1 MGRIKRL
8 SITFTIIVLTAVL
21 SIRLASLFAAPNNDG
36 LSVIDLFSEKQEVD
50 GASILGASDEN
61 SILGADGASISET
74 GGASILQAN
83 GASDGASNIQTNK
96 ASDGAF
102 QHNGA
107 FSEDELL
114 AVNSGAEDD
123 NDTLPKV
130 NLEMLEAQKATR
142 L

>member
-36 LSVIDLFSEKQEVD
+36 LSVIDLFSEKREVD

-74 GGASILQAN
+74 DGASILQAN
-83 GASDGASNIQTNK
+83 GASDQGGNF
-96 ASDGAF
+96 F
-102 QHNGA
+102 QEG
-107 FSEDELL
+107 
-114 AVNSGAEDD
+114 GTD
-123 NDTLPKV
+123 NV
-130 NLEMLEAQKATR
+130 S
-142 L
+142 